1 MSARLTDA
9 EANAR
14 LRFAMDDLPAASVRI
29 QRLYVYQ
36 WIGEHG
42 VDASGHPK
50 PLIWDSGLI
59 ERTNGQRRGMYTIF
73 KNRSNP

>member
-1 MSARLTDA
+1 MGCTWVCLGVTS
-9 EANAR
+9 
-14 LRFAMDDLPAASVRI
+14 
-29 QRLYVYQ
+29 

-42 VDASGHPK
+42 VDANGHPN